1 MTHTELRARITQREI
16 MAWRI
21 LEEVDPWGQRREDYR
36 TAMLASIVYNSSH
49 EKTLPVSDF
58 MLDFCRPA
66 ETVAPVTVD
75 DSIAI
80 IAAINAEL
88 GGRDMRK
95 NKKSE

>member
-1 MTHTELRARITQREI
+1 

-36 TAMLASIVYNSSH
+36 AAILASLMYNSSH
-49 EKTLPVSDF
+49 EKPLPVSDF
-58 MLDFCRPA
+58 LLDFCRPA
-66 ETVAPVTVD
+66 EAVVPVTAD

-95 NKKSE
+95 EKA